1 MAILELVSVT
11 KSYQNGNEIENVL
24 DKIDLSIKNEEFVA
38 LVGLSGSGKTT
49 LLNVVGG
56 LLEPTVGCVI
66 LIFFKIGGVLWS
78 DLLLL

>member
-38 LVGLSGSGKTT
+38 LVGSSGSGKTT

-56 LLEPTVGCVI
+56 LLGTI
-66 LIFFKIGGVLWS
+66 LLDVYM
-78 DLLLL
+78 